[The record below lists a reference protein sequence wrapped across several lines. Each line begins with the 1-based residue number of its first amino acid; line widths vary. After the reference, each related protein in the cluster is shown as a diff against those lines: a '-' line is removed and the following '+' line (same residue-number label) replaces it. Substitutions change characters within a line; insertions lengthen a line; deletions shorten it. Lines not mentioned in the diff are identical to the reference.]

1 VSSLIATGPHLDVPS
16 LAFMPAYVA
25 ALKEGFVLGEGPPM
39 YGLEIESIEHNP
51 LRHLDYLLGP
61 KSLTVVLP
69 DGTTAPR
76 TTETLLWLVDGENFI
91 GGVCLRHSLTKNLER
106 WGGNI
111 DFAIQP
117 NFRGKGYGRS
127 ILRFARNFAKNNL
140 EMEKLL
146 VTCEEA
152 NLGAR
157 RVIEANDGEV
167 TSRGEHPYKK
177 GVKILRYWVAV

>member
-1 VSSLIATGPHLDVPS
+1 MSQLIASGPRLDLPS
-16 LAFMPAYVA
+16 MAYMPGYIE

-39 YGLEIESIEHNP
+39 YGLEIESIEQNP

-76 TTETLLWLVDGENFI
+76 TTETLLWLVDGDKFI
-91 GGVCLRHSLTKNLER
+91 GGVCLRHTLTKNLER
-106 WGGNI
+106 WGGNL
-111 DFAIQP
+111 DLAIQP
-117 NFRGKGYGRS
+117 NCRGKGYGRS
-127 ILRFARNFAKNNL
+127 ILRMARAFARTNL
-140 EMEKLL
+140 QLDKLL
-146 VTCEEA
+146 VTCEEG
-152 NLGAR
+152 NIGGK

-177 GVKILRYWVAV
+177 GVKILRYWIYT